1 MRLNNKFLN
10 ESLAGSEALKL
21 EDWGA
26 FNTEFQSCLG
36 FQGVG
41 AAEGSRVSFVVFGF
55 GVSGQ
60 RLLTASGLFPIST
73 VSSLS
78 RDCPTPQTIR
88 RFESP
93 GTSVS
98 GVYF

>member
-10 ESLAGSEALKL
+10 ESLVGSEALKL

-41 AAEGSRVSFVVFGF
+41 AAEGSRVSFAVLVLEYVANDCLQQVV
-55 GVSGQ
+55 S
-60 RLLTASGLFPIST
+60 FPFPP
-73 VSSLS
+73 
-78 RDCPTPQTIR
+78 CHH
-88 RFESP
+88 
-93 GTSVS
+93 
-98 GVYF
+98 

>member
-41 AAEGSRVSFVVFGF
+41 AAEGSRVSFAVFWF
-55 GVSGQ
+55 WSMWPT
-60 RLLTASGLFPIST
+60 TAYSKW
-73 VSSLS
+73 SLS
-78 RDCPTPQTIR
+78 HFHRVITKP
-88 RFESP
+88 
-93 GTSVS
+93 
-98 GVYF
+98 